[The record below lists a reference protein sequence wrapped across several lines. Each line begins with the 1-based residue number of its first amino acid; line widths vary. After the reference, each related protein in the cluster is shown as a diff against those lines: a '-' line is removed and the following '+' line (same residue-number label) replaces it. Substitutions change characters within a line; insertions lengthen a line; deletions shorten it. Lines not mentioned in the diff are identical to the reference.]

1 MFFMYSEENFERT
14 NGAKEI
20 LFKVPWKHFKWSLSG
35 MPETKESEFNQK
47 LTVDL
52 GEPLL
57 CILRFSVCDSESSQV
72 PTLCLGVFL
81 LH

>member
-20 LFKVPWKHFKWSLSG
+20 LFKVPRKDFKWSLSG

-47 LTVDL
+47 LYIGL
-52 GEPLL
+52 GRAPS
-57 CILRFSVCDSESSQV
+57 LRFEI
-72 PTLCLGVFL
+72 LNM
-81 LH
+81 